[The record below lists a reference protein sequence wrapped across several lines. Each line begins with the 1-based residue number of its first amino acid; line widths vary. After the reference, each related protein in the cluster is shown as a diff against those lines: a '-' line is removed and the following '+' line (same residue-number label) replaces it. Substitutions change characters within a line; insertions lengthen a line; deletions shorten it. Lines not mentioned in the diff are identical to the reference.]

1 MSAVPFLAGWAL
13 RSAMLISVGAFL
25 LWVLRVKDPAVRLA
39 AWIAMLCGSLAVP
52 LLTTTLPEA
61 RLAAIRVAKPAAPAR
76 ASGTLWALDQAA
88 LALGGA
94 DSGQRS
100 GNSTGGASVAPR
112 YDWPRLALT
121 IYFTLTAVLLL
132 RLCAGLVLSGR
143 LRRCSHPA
151 GRTAEGIELL
161 ESDDVSGPLTLGIVR
176 AAIVLP
182 RDWRDWDGV
191 KLDAVLAHERSHIAR
206 RDPAVQLLSA
216 IHRALAWHN
225 PLSWFLHRRIVRTA
239 EEASDDAAV
248 AAVRDRASYAAMLLE
263 FMERGLRAPK
273 WQGVAMAR
281 YAKPEERIHRILEG
295 TPSRGITRWSV
306 AAVLALASPLV
317 FLAAAAHLER
327 APVQVSQAAAA
338 AVLVAPLRAIPVPR
352 TALLSPSPRRSSAP
366 RLTFAEASIKRSA
379 PDSQPGAVRALPG
392 GERYT
397 AGDASLKLLISLM
410 YKIPAR
416 QIAAGPAWLDTDGY
430 DIEASAGS
438 PRSLDDLHVM
448 FRNLLADRFQL
459 KLHREVRQGPVY
471 ALSVDKSGQKMKLN
485 ESADTFDFPITRG
498 LDGVVIGSRV
508 PMEYFCWWLSQ
519 LLGRDERPV
528 IDRTGLGKNYDFTLS
543 FAPQLPPDF
552 PRERVPAR
560 ILARPSI
567 FDALREQLGL
577 ELAAQEGPV
586 EYLVIDHVERPA
598 ETY

>member
-1 MSAVPFLAGWAL
+1 M
-13 RSAMLISVGAFL
+13 
-25 LWVLRVKDPAVRLA
+25 
-39 AWIAMLCGSLAVP
+39 
-52 LLTTTLPEA
+52 
-61 RLAAIRVAKPAAPAR
+61 
-76 ASGTLWALDQAA
+76 
-88 LALGGA
+88 
-94 DSGQRS
+94 
-100 GNSTGGASVAPR
+100 
-112 YDWPRLALT
+112 
-121 IYFTLTAVLLL
+121 
-132 RLCAGLVLSGR
+132 
-143 LRRCSHPA
+143 
-151 GRTAEGIELL
+151 
-161 ESDDVSGPLTLGIVR
+161 
-176 AAIVLP
+176 
-182 RDWRDWDGV
+182 
-191 KLDAVLAHERSHIAR
+191 
-206 RDPAVQLLSA
+206 
-216 IHRALAWHN
+216 
-225 PLSWFLHRRIVRTA
+225 
-239 EEASDDAAV
+239 
-248 AAVRDRASYAAMLLE
+248 
-263 FMERGLRAPK
+263 
-273 WQGVAMAR
+273 
-281 YAKPEERIHRILEG
+281 
-295 TPSRGITRWSV
+295 
-306 AAVLALASPLV
+306 
-317 FLAAAAHLER
+317 
-327 APVQVSQAAAA
+327 
-338 AVLVAPLRAIPVPR
+338 
-352 TALLSPSPRRSSAP
+352 
-366 RLTFAEASIKRSA
+366 
-379 PDSQPGAVRALPG
+379 RALPG